1 MMGTEESGEVRA
13 LADDERVLRGL
24 RAGDEAAFL
33 ALVDRHHG
41 AMVRVA
47 RLLLAPGP
55 AEEVVRNAWE
65 EFVAMAP
72 RLEIPPALR
81 TWLFGGLVGCAR
93 RHAEREGLPLDLA
106 RSAPEPALPP
116 SRFQPAD
123 GRYADNWAEPP
134 RPWSA
139 ERLEEAGAVALER
152 GLARLPAAE
161 RASFALREI
170 AGFEPAEASGI
181 LGTSEA
187 QHRALLHRARSKLR
201 EAIDEAMRAGGEGK
215 P

>member
-1 MMGTEESGEVRA
+1 MMGTEESGAVGA
-13 LADDERVLRGL
+13 GTDDERVLRGL

-55 AEEVVRNAWE
+55 ADEVVRRAWE

-72 RLEIPPALR
+72 RLEVPPALR
-81 TWLFGGLVGCAR
+81 TWLFGVLVSCAR

-106 RSAPEPALPP
+106 RSAPEAARPP
-116 SRFQPAD
+116 SRVQPAD
-123 GRYADNWAEPP
+123 GRYADNWSEPP
-134 RPWSA
+134 RPWSV
-139 ERLEEAGAVALER
+139 ERLEETGAAALER
-152 GLARLPAAE
+152 GLARLPPAE

-170 AGFEPAEASGI
+170 AGFEPGEACRI

-187 QHRALLHRARSKLR
+187 QHRALRHRARSKLR
-201 EAIDEAMRAGGEGK
+201 EAIDEAVRAGEEGG